1 MNYNEIKKDFLRFP
15 IEFDEN
21 IYKKALLESIN
32 ESKEII
38 TLTNELDIKNDN
50 GDFLNINY
58 LIDVVKK
65 AESKE
70 RLTSERGIYATEID
84 GDAVKFLSLALAFVL
99 SGDAVIIS
107 VDVRNYGTVNLM
119 AVLMNTVLE
128 EMYGITNMVSI
139 FNAPAFEL
147 KEALKGTDAI
157 LFCI

>member
-1 MNYNEIKKDFLRFP
+1 MNYKEIKKDFLMFP
-15 IEFDEN
+15 LEFDEEV
-21 IYKKALLESIN
+21 YKRALLASID

-50 GDFLNINY
+50 GDYLNLNY
-58 LIDVVKK
+58 LVDVVKK

-70 RLTSERGIYATEID
+70 RLMSDRGIYATEID
-84 GDAVKFLSLALAFVL
+84 GDPVKFLSLALAFIL

-128 EMYGITNMVSI
+128 EMYGLKNMVSI
-139 FNAPAFEL
+139 YNGPASDLKDEL
-147 KEALKGTDAI
+147 VGTDAI

>member
-15 IEFDEN
+15 IEFDADV
-21 IYKKALLESIN
+21 YKRALLASIN

-38 TLTNELDIKNDN
+38 TLTNELDVKNDN
-50 GDFLNINY
+50 GEFVNIDH
-58 LIDVVKK
+58 LIDVIKK
-65 AESKE
+65 AESKD
-70 RLTSERGIYATEID
+70 RLTNQRGVYATEID
-84 GDAVKFLSLALAFVL
+84 GDPVKFLALALAFVL

-128 EMYGITNMVSI
+128 EMYGITNMVTI

-147 KEALKGTDAI
+147 KEALKGKDAI